1 MTITYLGELHG
12 PATNTKGARSY
23 TRSFKLQTSAKTERA
38 YHVGSHASLPV
49 IGETHPDDAAAWC
62 TTLQVEPTDP
72 WKGWTVT
79 AEYSTERELAEDPT
93 DDPADITW
101 GSEQF
106 QKPAITNYAGEAIVN
121 SAGDPFDPPIMIDDS
136 RPYVTISKN
145 LASVPVW
152 VMTYQDAV
160 NSASFTVDGVTVA
173 AGLAKMQNI
182 AVTRPQSRNGTSYR
196 TVTFT
201 IHLQKQGW
209 ITKTLDAGFREIA
222 DGSGTGSGNAV
233 LQNIRNPGDGELPA
247 APVPLDGNGRAIDY
261 PTPDNAQYRFDAVYE
276 TKDFSALPLS

>member
-1 MTITYLGELHG
+1 MTITYLGEVQG
-12 PATNTKGARSY
+12 PATNTKGSRSY
-23 TRSFKLQTSAKTERA
+23 TRAFKLQTSAKTEWA

-49 IGETHPDDAAAWC
+49 IGEVHPHDSGAWC
-62 TTLQVEPTDP
+62 TTLNVDPSDP

-79 AEYSTERELAEDPT
+79 AEYSTERELAETPT
-93 DDPADITW
+93 DDPADIVW

-136 RPYVTISKN
+136 RPFVTISKN
-145 LASVPVW
+145 LSSVPVW

-160 NSASFTVDGVTVA
+160 NSSSFVVDGVTVG

-182 AVTRPQSRNGTSYR
+182 AVSRPQSRNGTEYR

-209 ITKTLDAGFREIA
+209 QSKVLDAGFRQIGYGGALE
-222 DGSGTGSGNAV
+222 
-233 LQNIRNPGDGELPA
+233 NIRNPGDDELPA
-247 APVPLDGNGRAIDY
+247 APVPLDGAGAVLAE
-261 PTPDNAQYRFDAVYE
+261 PTPATAVYRVDTVYE
-276 TKDFSALPLS
+276 SKDFSALPLT

>member
-1 MTITYLGELHG
+1 MTITYLGENHA

-23 TRSFKLQTSAKTERA
+23 TRTFRLTTSAKTERA

-49 IGETHPDDAAAWC
+49 IGEVHPDDAGAWC
-62 TTLQVEPTDP
+62 TTLNVDPSDP

-93 DDPADITW
+93 ADPAEITW
-101 GSEQF
+101 GYEQF
-106 QKPAITNYAGEAIVN
+106 QKPAVTNYAGQAIVN

-152 VMTYQDAV
+152 IMTYQDAV
-160 NSASFTVDGVTVA
+160 NSSSFVVDGVTVG

-182 AVTRPQSRNGTSYR
+182 TVTRGQSRNGISFR
-196 TVTFT
+196 TVTFS

-209 ITKTLDAGFREIA
+209 QSRQLDAGFREVTY
-222 DGSGTGSGNAV
+222 SGE
-233 LQNIRNPGDGELPA
+233 LQNIRNPGDDELPA
-247 APVPLDGNGRAIDY
+247 APVPLNGSGMALEN
-261 PTPDNAQYRFDAVYE
+261 PSPSTAQYRVDVVYE
-276 TKDFSALPLS
+276 AKDFSALPLT

>member
-1 MTITYLGELHG
+1 MTITYLGEVQG
-12 PATNTKGARSY
+12 PATNTKGSRSY
-23 TRSFKLQTSAKTERA
+23 TRAFKLQTSAKTEWA

-49 IGETHPDDAAAWC
+49 IGEVHPHDSGAWC

-79 AEYSTERELAEDPT
+79 AEYSTERELAETPT

-106 QKPAITNYAGEAIVN
+106 QKPAVTNYAGEAIVN

-136 RPYVTISKN
+136 RPFVTVSKN
-145 LASVPVW
+145 LSSVPVW

-160 NSASFTVDGVTVA
+160 NSSSFVVDGVTVG

-182 AVTRPQSRNGTSYR
+182 VVSRPQSRNGTEYR

-209 ITKTLDAGFREIA
+209 QSKVLDAGFRQIGYGGE
-222 DGSGTGSGNAV
+222 
-233 LQNIRNPGDGELPA
+233 LENIRNPGDDELPA
-247 APVPLDGNGRAIDY
+247 APVPLDGAGVALTS
-261 PTPDNAQYRFDAVYE
+261 PTPATAVYRTDTVYE
-276 TKDFSALPLS
+276 SKDFSALPLT

>member
-1 MTITYLGELHG
+1 VTITYLGERHA

-23 TRSFKLQTSAKTERA
+23 TRSFKLITSAKTERA

-49 IGETHPDDAAAWC
+49 IGEVHPDDAGAWC
-62 TTLQVEPTDP
+62 TTLQVDPSDP

-79 AEYSTERELAEDPT
+79 AEYSTERELAETPT
-93 DDPADITW
+93 SDPAEITW

-106 QKPAITNYAGEAIVN
+106 QKAAITNYAGQAIVN

-136 RPYVTISKN
+136 RPYVTVSKN
-145 LASVPVW
+145 LATVPTW

-160 NSASFTVDGVTVA
+160 NSASFVVDGITVGT
-173 AGLAKMQNI
+173 GLAKMQNI
-182 AVTRPQSRNGTSYR
+182 SVSPRQSRNGTSFR

-209 ITKTLDAGFREIA
+209 LSKVLDAGFREVA
-222 DGSGTGSGNAV
+222 YGGE
-233 LQNIRNPGDGELPA
+233 LQNIRNPGDEELPA
-247 APVPLDGNGRAIDY
+247 APVPLDGAGMALTD
-261 PTPDNAQYRFDAVYE
+261 PSPANAVYRYDTVYE

>member
-1 MTITYLGELHG
+1 
-12 PATNTKGARSY
+12 
-23 TRSFKLQTSAKTERA
+23 
-38 YHVGSHASLPV
+38 LPV
-49 IGETHPDDAAAWC
+49 IGEVHPDDAGAWC
-62 TTLQVEPTDP
+62 TTLQVDPSDP

-79 AEYSTERELAEDPT
+79 AEYSTERELAEIPT
-93 DDPADITW
+93 SDPAEITW

-106 QKPAITNYAGEAIVN
+106 QKAAITNYAGEAIVN

-136 RPYVTISKN
+136 RPYVTVSKN
-145 LASVPVW
+145 LATVPTW

-160 NSASFTVDGVTVA
+160 NSASFIVDGVTVG

-182 AVTRPQSRNGTSYR
+182 SVSPKQSRNGTSFR

-209 ITKTLDAGFREIA
+209 LSKVLDAGFRQIV
-222 DGSGTGSGNAV
+222 DSGSGSGSGSPG
-233 LQNIRNPGDGELPA
+233 LENIRNLGDDELPA
-247 APVPLDGNGRAIDY
+247 APVPLDGAGRALEN
-261 PTPDNAQYRFDAVYE
+261 PTPANAVYRYDTVYE

>member
-1 MTITYLGELHG
+1 MTITYLGERHA

-23 TRSFKLQTSAKTERA
+23 TRSFKLITSAKTERA

-49 IGETHPDDAAAWC
+49 IGEVHPDDAGAWC
-62 TTLQVEPTDP
+62 TTLQVDPSDP

-79 AEYSTERELAEDPT
+79 AEYSTERELAETPT
-93 DDPADITW
+93 SDPAEITW

-106 QKPAITNYAGEAIVN
+106 QKAAITNYAGQAIVN

-136 RPYVTISKN
+136 RPYVTVSKN
-145 LASVPVW
+145 LATVPTW

-160 NSASFTVDGVTVA
+160 NSASFVVDGITVGT
-173 AGLAKMQNI
+173 GLAKMQNI
-182 AVTRPQSRNGTSYR
+182 SVSPRQSRNGTSFR

-209 ITKTLDAGFREIA
+209 LSKVLDAGFREVA
-222 DGSGTGSGNAV
+222 YGGE
-233 LQNIRNPGDGELPA
+233 LQNIRNPGDEELPA
-247 APVPLDGNGRAIDY
+247 APVPLDGAGMALTD
-261 PTPDNAQYRFDAVYE
+261 PSPANAVYRYDTVYE